1 MRRYRTAAKLAAAFG
16 MIATAVV
23 LLGVMAVRDAFDEEY
38 KNLRAIKP
46 GMTESQVLALLGKPE
61 RMYEKGSA
69 PKDHYVKGRAY
80 KERPITN
87 KVYLYIGKE
96 PIAYIYF
103 DDQNNVEEAFVGG
116 S

>member
-1 MRRYRTAAKLAAAFG
+1 VRRFGTATKLAVG
-16 MIATAVV
+16 LGLIATAVV
-23 LLGVMAVRDAFDEEY
+23 LIGVIAVGDAFDEEY
-38 KNLRAIKP
+38 KRFERIRP

-69 PKDHYVKGRAY
+69 PKDYYIKGYAF

-87 KVYLYIGKE
+87 KVYVYVGKE

-103 DDQNNVEEAFVGG
+103 DNQNKVEEAVVGG